1 LSHRFCVPVIDLH
14 THTTASDGL
23 CSPTEL
29 VSRAHA
35 AGVSI
40 LSVTDH
46 DTVAGCAE
54 ARRACEAAAI
64 QFVEGIEITAM
75 AEGGD
80 VHVLGYFI
88 DTEAAALRRFLEEQR
103 RRRLERIRLML
114 ERLAG
119 HGIRLDAASIL
130 GPGIDDTSRTI
141 GRPAIARALVDR
153 GDVASTSEAFDK
165 WLARGRPAFVARE
178 GPTPQEVFE
187 QIHQSGG
194 IAALAHPG
202 LLQRDSW
209 IEPFARAGLDAL
221 EAYHVDHDH
230 IATDR
235 YLQMAAGL
243 GLAVSGGSDYHGDES
258 HGSAGPGAV
267 SLPPEAFS
275 ALRRRAAS
283 RATASGASTSS

>member
-1 LSHRFCVPVIDLH
+1 VIDLH

-29 VSRAHA
+29 VSRARA

-46 DTVAGCAE
+46 DTVAGCGA
-54 ARRACEAAAI
+54 ARRACEAATI
-64 QFVEGIEITAM
+64 QFVEGIEITAI
-75 AEGGD
+75 ADGGD

-88 DTEAAALRRFLEEQR
+88 DPESAALGRFLEEQR
-103 RRRLERIRLML
+103 RRRLDRIRLMI

-119 HGIRLDAASIL
+119 HGIALDAGRIL
-130 GPGIDDTSRTI
+130 GPAADDAGRTI
-141 GRPAIARALVDR
+141 GRPALARALVER
-153 GDVASTSEAFDK
+153 GDVESTTEAFDK

-178 GPTPQEVFE
+178 GPTPEEVFR

-202 LLQRDSW
+202 LLNRDSW
-209 IEPFARAGLDAL
+209 IEGFVRAGLDAL
-221 EAYHVDHDH
+221 EAYHTDHDD

-235 YLQMAAGL
+235 YLQMAARL

-275 ALRRRAAS
+275 ALRRRATS